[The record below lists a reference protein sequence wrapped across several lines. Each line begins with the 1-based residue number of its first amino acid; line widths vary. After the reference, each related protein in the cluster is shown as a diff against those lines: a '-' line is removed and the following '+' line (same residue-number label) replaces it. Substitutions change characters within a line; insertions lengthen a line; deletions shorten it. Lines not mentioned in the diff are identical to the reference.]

1 MERAD
6 SGMREFLE
14 ELAAAAATP
23 GGGAAAA
30 VAGSLAAALVGM
42 IGRLTL
48 KREQGNP
55 ELEGITQQA
64 DRLREELLELA
75 ERDAEA
81 FQGVLAAYRLPKSD
95 EDERAERRQAI
106 QEALKAA
113 TEIPFRTA
121 SACASVLELA
131 QRAVNYGL
139 RSAVSDAATAACLAE
154 AALHSAVLNVETN
167 LKSIEDE
174 KYRHLYHIKCTD
186 LAKQARV
193 RVEAILA
200 VVEEWIRPE

>member
-1 MERAD
+1 MERVD
-6 SGMREFLE
+6 LRMRDFLE
-14 ELAAAAATP
+14 ELASASAAP

-48 KREQGNP
+48 KRERGNA
-55 ELEGITQQA
+55 ELEGITSEA

-81 FQGVLAAYRLPKSD
+81 FRGVLAAYRLPKSD
-95 EDERAERRQAI
+95 EQEGRRQAI

-113 TEIPFRTA
+113 TEVPFRTA

-139 RSAVSDAATAACLAE
+139 RSAVSDAATAARLAE

-174 KYRHLYHIKCTD
+174 RYRHLYHLKCTD
-186 LAKQARV
+186 LVKQARV